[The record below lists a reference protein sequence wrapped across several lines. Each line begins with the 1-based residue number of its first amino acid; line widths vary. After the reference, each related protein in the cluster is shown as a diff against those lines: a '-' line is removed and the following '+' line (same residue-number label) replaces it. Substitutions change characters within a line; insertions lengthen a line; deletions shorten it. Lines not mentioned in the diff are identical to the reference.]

1 MSVRGKA
8 TTLSANL
15 GLKGRRDGNA
25 FLRLE
30 NDSTI
35 ELMP

>member
-1 MSVRGKA
+1 MSVWGKT

-15 GLKGRRDGNA
+15 GLKTRRDGNA

-35 ELMP
+35 KLMR